1 MGDLDSEAPPDGR
14 ERTKSQVK
22 EFVNLE
28 EKKQKLFKIA
38 CNNEPDQ
45 KNNNNELGE
54 ELKDMGKEDI
64 NKLCLSKD
72 EWENTALHYAA
83 KAPAPLSNE
92 KYKRK

>member
-1 MGDLDSEAPPDGR
+1 MGDSVRDCETPPDGR

-45 KNNNNELGE
+45 KNNNNALGE
-54 ELKDMGKEDI
+54 VLKGIAQEDI
-64 NKLCLSKD
+64 AKLYQAKD
-72 EWENTALHYAA
+72 DQENTCLLYTSDAA
-83 KAPAPLSNE
+83 DE
-92 KYKRK
+92 